1 MPELIEPLGRCLVCG
16 HGDLVRFLDLGAVPL
31 VNSFRKD
38 ARAAEAEPRYPLEV
52 HRCRSCA
59 HVQLGHSVSPR
70 ELFEDYIYFS
80 GTSEAV
86 VKHAEKLVELAGREV
101 GLGADSLV
109 VEIASN
115 DGTVLKE
122 FARIPVR
129 VLGVEPARNVAAE
142 ARRQGIPTVSEFFT
156 EAFSQAL
163 RREHGEADLLLA
175 RNVLA
180 HVPDLRGFAAGVRA
194 VLSPRGAA
202 FIEVPYLL
210 DLLELLEFDTIYHEH
225 LSYFSVRAL
234 VRLFEAA
241 GLELYDVERIRMHGG
256 SLMVRLQR
264 QGAGRQRRDSV
275 GAFLEAEERSG
286 LLEEGGLESFARRVG
301 ALTAEIGE
309 FVRNLKRRG
318 MRVAGYGASA
328 KGNVLMSVCGLTRSE
343 LEFIVDRSPYKH
355 GFFTP
360 GNAIPVH
367 PVERLEE
374 SPIDCLFL
382 LAWNFA
388 DEVIRQQRRFE
399 QRGGRFAVPVPRPR
413 FVGLADIEEGGLDHL
428 ASTGRTSGTG

>member
-1 MPELIEPLGRCLVCG
+1 M
-16 HGDLVRFLDLGAVPL
+16 
-31 VNSFRKD
+31 
-38 ARAAEAEPRYPLEV
+38 
-52 HRCRSCA
+52 
-59 HVQLGHSVSPR
+59 
-70 ELFEDYIYFS
+70 
-80 GTSEAV
+80 
-86 VKHAEKLVELAGREV
+86 
-101 GLGADSLV
+101 
-109 VEIASN
+109 EIASN

-234 VRLFEAA
+234 VGLFEAA

-264 QGAGRQRRDSV
+264 QGAGRPRRASV
-275 GAFLEAEERSG
+275 GAFLDAEERSG
-286 LLEEGGLESFARRVG
+286 LIGADGLEAFARRVG
-301 ALTAEIGE
+301 TLRDEIVE
-309 FVRNLKRRG
+309 FIHGLKRQGR
-318 MRVAGYGASA
+318 RLAGYGASA

-413 FVGLADIEEGGLDHL
+413 FVGLADIEAGGLDHL
-428 ASTGRTSGTG
+428 ASTGRTPGTG

>member
-1 MPELIEPLGRCLVCG
+1 MIETLGSCLVCG
-16 HGDLVRFLDLGAVPL
+16 HGDLVRFLDLGGVPL

-38 ARAAEAEPRYPLEV
+38 PGAAEAEPRYPLEV
-52 HRCRSCA
+52 HRCRRCA

-101 GLGADSLV
+101 GLGGDSLV

-115 DGTVLKE
+115 DGTVLKA

-156 EAFSQAL
+156 EAFSHAL
-163 RREHGEADLLLA
+163 GREHGEADVVLA

-180 HVPDLRGFAAGVRA
+180 HVPDLRGFAAGVRG
-194 VLSPRGAA
+194 VLSRRGAA

-210 DLLELLEFDTIYHEH
+210 DLLEHLEFDTIYHEH

-234 VRLFEAA
+234 VHLFEAA

-264 QGAGRQRRDSV
+264 QGAGRPRRPSV

-286 LLEEGGLESFARRVG
+286 LLEAGGLESFARRVG
-301 ALTAEIGE
+301 SLTAEIGD
-309 FVRNLKRRG
+309 FIRNSKRGG
-318 MRVAGYGASA
+318 MRLAGYGASA

-360 GNAIPVH
+360 VNAIPVY
-367 PVERLEE
+367 PVERLAE

-388 DEVIRQQRRFE
+388 DEVIRQQRSFE
-399 QRGGRFAVPVPRPR
+399 QRGGRFAIPVPRPR
-413 FVGLADIEEGGLDHL
+413 FVGLADIEGGGLDHL
-428 ASTGRTSGTG
+428 ASTGRG

>member
-1 MPELIEPLGRCLVCG
+1 MPELIEPLGSCLVCG
-16 HGDLVRFLDLGAVPL
+16 QADPVRFLDLGSVPL
-31 VNSFRKD
+31 VNSFRRD

-59 HVQLGHSVSPR
+59 HVQLGHSVSPK

-80 GTSEAV
+80 GTSDAV
-86 VKHAEKLVELAGREV
+86 VRHAGSLVELAGREV
-101 GLGADSLV
+101 GLRGESLV

-115 DGTVLKE
+115 DGTVLKA

-156 EAFSQAL
+156 EAFAETVK
-163 RREHGEADLLLA
+163 REHGEADLVLA

-180 HVPDLRGFAAGVRA
+180 HVPDLRGFAAGIRA

-202 FIEVPYLL
+202 FIEVPYLK
-210 DLLELLEFDTIYHEH
+210 DLVEQLEFDTIYHEH

-234 VRLFEAA
+234 DRLFAAA
-241 GLELYDVERIRMHGG
+241 GLEVYDVERIRMHGG

-264 QGAGRQRRDSV
+264 QGGGRPRRDSV
-275 GAFLEAEERSG
+275 RAFLDAEEKTG
-286 LLEEGGLESFARRVG
+286 LLDAAGLESFARRVG
-301 ALTAEIGE
+301 ALRDEIVG
-309 FVRNLKRRG
+309 FVGGLRREG
-318 MRVAGYGASA
+318 ARVAGYGASA
-328 KGNVLMSVCGLTRSE
+328 KGNILMSVCGITRAE
-343 LEFIVDRSPYKH
+343 LEFIIDRSPYKH

-360 GNAIPVH
+360 GNAIPVR
-367 PVERLEE
+367 PVEELAE

-388 DEVIRQQRRFE
+388 DEVIRQQQGFA
-399 QRGGRFAVPVPRPR
+399 QRGGRFAVPVPHPR
-413 FVGLADIEEGGLDHL
+413 FVGLADIEQGGLEHL
-428 ASTGRTSGTG
+428 ASSGRTG

>member
-1 MPELIEPLGRCLVCG
+1 MIETLGSCLVCG
-16 HGDLVRFLDLGAVPL
+16 HGDLVRFLDLGGVPL
-31 VNSFRKD
+31 VNSFRTD
-38 ARAAEAEPRYPLEV
+38 PGVAAAEPRYPLEV
-52 HRCRSCA
+52 HRCRACA

-86 VKHAEKLVELAGREV
+86 VRHAATLVELAGREV
-101 GLGADSLV
+101 RLGGDSLV

-122 FARIPVR
+122 FARVPVR
-129 VLGVEPARNVAAE
+129 VLGVEPARNVAAAAE
-142 ARRQGIPTVSEFFT
+142 RRGIPTVSEFFT
-156 EAFSQAL
+156 EAFAQTLS
-163 RREHGEADLLLA
+163 REHGDADVVLA

-180 HVPDLRGFAAGVRA
+180 HVPDLRGFAAGIRTLLA
-194 VLSPRGAA
+194 PRGAV
-202 FIEVPYLL
+202 FIEVPYLM
-210 DLLELLEFDTIYHEH
+210 DLLEHLEFDTIYHEH

-234 VRLFEAA
+234 VRLFDAA

-256 SLMVRLQR
+256 SLMVRVQR
-264 QGAGRQRRDSV
+264 PGAGRPRRDSV
-275 GAFLEAEERSG
+275 RAFLEAEERSG
-286 LLEEGGLESFARRVG
+286 LLGAGGLESFARRVG

-309 FVRNLKRRG
+309 FVRGLKRRG
-318 MRVAGYGASA
+318 MRLAGYGASA
-328 KGNVLMSVCGLTRSE
+328 KGNVLMSVCGLGRTE

-360 GNAIPVH
+360 GTAIPVH

-388 DEVIRQQRRFE
+388 DEVIRQQRRFAE
-399 QRGGRFAVPVPRPR
+399 RGGRFAVPVPRPR
-413 FVGLADIEEGGLDHL
+413 FVDLADIEEGGLDHL
-428 ASTGRTSGTG
+428 ASTGRG